1 MKKFL
6 LTLCAAVAMAT
17 TASAQLAEKIAGQY
31 AGDLY
36 ISLGEEITN
45 YQPRKDYG
53 ISKRTFF
60 KATG

>member
-1 MKKFL
+1 MQKFL

-36 ISLGEEITN
+36 ISLGEEIN
-45 YQPRKDYG
+45 DEIFCEKDEN
-53 ISKRTFF
+53 SKEST
-60 KATG
+60 A